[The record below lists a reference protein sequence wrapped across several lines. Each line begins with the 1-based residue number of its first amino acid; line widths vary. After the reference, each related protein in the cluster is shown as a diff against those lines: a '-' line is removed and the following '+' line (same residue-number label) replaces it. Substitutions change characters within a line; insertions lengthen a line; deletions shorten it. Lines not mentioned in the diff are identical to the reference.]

1 MILSN
6 IEIQKA
12 IDEGRLRITPDP
24 QPRNPESPNCPY
36 NTTAVDLHLGVA
48 LAIPKEGPFNY
59 DLRKSGFATFLARN
73 CEHKPLTSDGY
84 VLEPKQFVLGLTMER
99 VALPITFGRA
109 LAARIEG
116 KSSVARCGLLVHFT
130 APTVHA
136 GFDGTLTLEMIN
148 LGNTGF
154 TLFPGMAIC
163 QLILETV
170 LGDPLA
176 NPSQFQGQ
184 TTPAGTPP
192 VPVRF

>member
-12 IDEGRLRITPDP
+12 IDDGRLQIIPDP
-24 QPRNPESPNCPY
+24 QPRNPESLSCPY

-48 LAIPKEGPFNY
+48 LAVPKEGPFNY

-73 CEHKPLTSDGY
+73 CEHKQLTQDGY
-84 VLEPKQFVLGLTMER
+84 VLEPKQFVLGLTLER
-99 VALPITFGRA
+99 VALPIISGRT

-130 APTVHA
+130 APTIHA

-148 LGNTGF
+148 LGNAGF

-163 QLILETV
+163 QLILESV
-170 LGDPLA
+170 FGDPSA

-184 TTPAGTPP
+184 ITPAGTPG
-192 VPVRF
+192 